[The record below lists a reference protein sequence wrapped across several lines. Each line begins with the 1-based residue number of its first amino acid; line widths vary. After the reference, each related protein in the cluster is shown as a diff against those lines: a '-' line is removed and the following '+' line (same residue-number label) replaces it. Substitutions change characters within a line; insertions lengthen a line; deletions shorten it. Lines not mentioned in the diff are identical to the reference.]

1 MHGNYTREAHVAPRH
16 EETERKYIGAP
27 RSKSVSRAATRVV
40 ATLGPASRGGA
51 TIQRLVRAGVNVFR
65 FNMSH
70 GDHETHGAAIDR
82 VHAIAET
89 MRTRV
94 GVLVDLQGPKLRTGA
109 NEGEDLIPLKTGER
123 VKLVG
128 SGKSAPGRVAIS
140 FPPIL
145 RALSKGDQIL
155 LDDGRM
161 VVRVQKRVGDE
172 LWAEVERGGRL
183 KERAG
188 VNVPGRVSGVEVPTR
203 KDARDAAF
211 ALRKGADFVALSFV
225 QSAEDLRRLRRLLQ
239 RAARREGGHVPA
251 IVAKIEKPSALEQLD
266 EILHEADGVMVAR
279 GDLGVEISLAKV
291 PLWQKEILLRA
302 RRRGVFTITATQML
316 ESMISSAVPTRAEV
330 SDVANAVFDG
340 TDALMLS
347 AESAIGQYP
356 VEAVSALGRIARA
369 TEEALPDRDAFGPE
383 RGGDPHW
390 HGEPIYA
397 VVRAAVEL
405 ATAAEAQRIVAI
417 TKTGRTG
424 YLLARHRPRVPVV
437 ALAAAEHVRRRLT
450 LAWNTDT
457 APLPVA
463 TTADEQMRA
472 ALETVRSV
480 GLARRGDAVVLV
492 GGNNPIPGMTNF
504 VRLARVE

>member
-1 MHGNYTREAHVAPRH
+1 ML
-16 EETERKYIGAP
+16 
-27 RSKSVSRAATRVV
+27 SATRVV

-51 TIQRLVRAGVNVFR
+51 TIQRMIRAGVNVFR

-82 VHAIAET
+82 VHEIAET

-94 GVLVDLQGPKLRTGA
+94 GILVDLQGPKLRTGK
-109 NEGEDLIPLKTGER
+109 NEGGER
-123 VKLVG
+123 VLLKKGQRVTLVG
-128 SGKSAPGRVAIS
+128 TGESAEGRIAVS

-145 RALSKGDQIL
+145 RSLSKGDHLL

-161 VVRVQKRVGDE
+161 VVRVEKRAGDAV
-172 LWAEVERGGRL
+172 LGEVERGGQL

-188 VNVPGRVSGVEVPTR
+188 VNVPGRVSGVQVPTR
-203 KDARDAAF
+203 KDARDVEF
-211 ALRKGADFVALSFV
+211 AIRKGADFVALSFV
-225 QSAEDLRRLRRLLQ
+225 QSAADIERLRRLLK
-239 RAARREGGHVPA
+239 RHARKYGVHVPA

-266 EILHEADGVMVAR
+266 DILGESEGVMVAR

-291 PLWQKEILLRA
+291 PLWQKEILHRA
-302 RRRGVFTITATQML
+302 RRVGVFSITATQML
-316 ESMISSAVPTRAEV
+316 ESMITSAVPTRAEV

-347 AESAIGQYP
+347 AESAVGQYP
-356 VEAVSALGRIARA
+356 VEAVSALGRIALEA
-369 TEEALPDRDAFGPE
+369 ENALPDREAFGPE
-383 RGGDPHW
+383 AGGDPHW

-405 ATAAEAQRIVAI
+405 ATAAKARRIVAI

-437 ALAAAEHVRRRLT
+437 ALAAKEAVRRRLT

-457 APLPVA
+457 APLPAA
-463 TTADEQMRA
+463 THGGRTDDGGAGGSASR
-472 ALETVRSV
+472 RV
-480 GLARRGDAVVLV
+480 GSSWG
-492 GGNNPIPGMTNF
+492 
-504 VRLARVE
+504 